1 MAWKFRL
8 TDEISNAG
16 DKIAIH
22 GEYYD
27 DTAPSTVL
35 HTENFAFDPSVTNG
49 QMQSMVQERGAAVRT
64 ARNRATS
71 LASSFPQASTVIN
84 IP

>member
-8 TDEISNAG
+8 NDEISYAG
-16 DKIAIH
+16 EKIAIH

-27 DTAPSTVL
+27 DAAPSVVL
-35 HTENFAFDPSVTNG
+35 HQENFAFDPSVTNG
-49 QMQSMVQERGAAVRT
+49 QMQSMIQERGASVRA
-64 ARNRATS
+64 ARTRAQA